1 MMKNDPFSMVRNATK
16 KAFEQVGK
24 VAGVETDPDLK
35 LYSTLKPE
43 HFQELMRVYGEG
55 PIVDYIKEMESKKI
69 MRGGK

>member
-1 MMKNDPFSMVRNATK
+1 MKGDPFSMVRNATK

-69 MRGGK
+69 MRGGR